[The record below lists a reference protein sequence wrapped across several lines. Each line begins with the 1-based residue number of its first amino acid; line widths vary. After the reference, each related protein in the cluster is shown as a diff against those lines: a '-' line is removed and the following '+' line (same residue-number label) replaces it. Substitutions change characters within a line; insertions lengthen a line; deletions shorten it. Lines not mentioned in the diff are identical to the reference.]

1 MSWLFVTPCT
11 TAHQTSPSITN
22 SQSLL
27 KLKTFY
33 TLLKKSFPR
42 LWRSF
47 PGGSVVK
54 NLPAMQDT
62 QVLSQGWEDPLEK
75 EMVTHSMIL
84 AWEIQWTQAWQATV
98 HGVTK
103 ESDTANKQQ
112 HEHDNDLLCF
122 SFKNFVVLSFAFRNL
137 SYLGLIFV

>member
-1 MSWLFVTPCT
+1 
-11 TAHQTSPSITN
+11 
-22 SQSLL
+22 
-27 KLKTFY
+27 
-33 TLLKKSFPR
+33 
-42 LWRSF
+42 
-47 PGGSVVK
+47 
-54 NLPAMQDT
+54 MQDT